1 MTPLH
6 LSHGSAAAGIFASM
20 MLAVT
25 HVVGMEEATCWWQ
38 GASGSLGGPVVSAAP
53 LPLLLSDDGEVH
65 GTDDESTAA
74 MSRSSGAAAG
84 GSRCCSGR
92 WSSDIADMHVNSGG
106 VVVDVGGSSTR
117 R

>member
-1 MTPLH
+1 VLVAGCGWQPGRPCG
-6 LSHGSAAAGIFASM
+6 LSS
-20 MLAVT
+20 
-25 HVVGMEEATCWWQ
+25 
-38 GASGSLGGPVVSAAP
+38 P

-84 GSRCCSGR
+84 DSRCCSGR
-92 WSSDIADMHVNSGG
+92 WSSGIADVHVNSGG